1 MLGLLVSFLPASCPP
16 DMVFATPTT
25 CIDRL
30 PFPNYEGE
38 GPMLG
43 LSAVVEPYL
52 RLDGATWDAETL
64 CASRGKRVC
73 AWEEWQSACEGTVVE
88 ACPPVVAYIAPDW
101 GLVTSRDPFELLRL
115 DQHASPDAWPA
126 CRGQTG
132 ARMMG
137 NVQEWVRHGKGHAFS
152 RGFWSRP
159 ADCHSL
165 NTAHDEKW
173 HDYATGTRCCSEVRH
188 DLRLPLLP

>member
-1 MLGLLVSFLPASCPP
+1 MFSLLVSFPLALCPP
-16 DMVFATPTT
+16 DMTFATSSV
-25 CIDRL
+25 CVDRL

-38 GPMLG
+38 GPLLG
-43 LSAVVEPYL
+43 LSAVPEPYL

-73 AWEEWQSACEGTVVE
+73 TWQEWQAACEGTVAE
-88 ACPPVVAYIAPDW
+88 ACPAVVSYIPPDW
-101 GLVTSRDPFELLRL
+101 GRVAIRDPLELFAL
-115 DQHASPDAWPA
+115 DQHAASSAFPNCA
-126 CRGQTG
+126 GKTG

-159 ADCHSL
+159 GDCRSL
-165 NTAHDEKW
+165 NTTHDEKW
-173 HDYATGTRCCSEVRH
+173 HDYATGTRCCRA
-188 DLRLPLLP
+188 L